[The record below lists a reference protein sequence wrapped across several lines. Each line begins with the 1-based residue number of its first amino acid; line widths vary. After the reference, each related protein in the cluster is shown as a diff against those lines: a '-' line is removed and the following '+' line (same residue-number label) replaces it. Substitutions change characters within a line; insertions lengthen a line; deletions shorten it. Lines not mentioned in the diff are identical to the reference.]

1 MPPLTPPPPPPA
13 SNVGGAIRLSR
24 EPQAPA
30 HLAGHRAWRLLG
42 GRLAWDEMSA
52 PGSRG
57 EDDILTAHGDAPPL
71 SYLKQDPRLPASE
84 AEAGVSG
91 VVPPHLKAQA
101 PPHPHPQV
109 PGSELGLHPLPRL

>member
-1 MPPLTPPPPPPA
+1 MWA
-13 SNVGGAIRLSR
+13 
-24 EPQAPA
+24 APSGSPGS
-30 HLAGHRAWRLLG
+30 LRLLHTSPGTEPGACSG

-57 EDDILTAHGDAPPL
+57 GDDILTAHGDAPPL

-91 VVPPHLKAQA
+91 VILPPPQGAGPA
-101 PPHPHPQV
+101 PPHPHPPM
-109 PGSELGLHPLPRL
+109 PGSELGLHPVPRL